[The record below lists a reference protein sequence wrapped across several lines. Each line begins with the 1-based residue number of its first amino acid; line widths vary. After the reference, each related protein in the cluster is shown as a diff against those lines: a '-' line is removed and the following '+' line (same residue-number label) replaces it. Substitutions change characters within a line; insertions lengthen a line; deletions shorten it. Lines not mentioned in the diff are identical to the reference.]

1 MEPMTLLTA
10 EELLA
15 WLETTSTNWRALATT
30 HPDLLA
36 LPCDIYGTQ
45 TVAHLLQHITVVEL
59 RYAQR
64 ILGLP
69 ESAYEDISTESIATI
84 YTAHDRAA
92 ALYRQAL
99 ATPGLD
105 WETPIE
111 FKTRSVG
118 VLLASSRTILIHAV
132 MHSIRH
138 YAQLATLVRQHG
150 IKPTWSMD
158 YLFMGATRP

>member
-1 MEPMTLLTA
+1 MECMNLLTA

-15 WLETTSTNWRALATT
+15 WLETTTTNWRALAIT
-30 HPDLLA
+30 HPEILGF
-36 LPCDIYGTQ
+36 PCDVLDTH
-45 TVAHLLQHITVVEL
+45 TVAGLLHHITVVEL

-69 ESAYEDISTESIATI
+69 ESTYEDVSAESVATI
-84 YTAHDRAA
+84 YTAHDQAI
-92 ALYRQAL
+92 ALVREAL
-99 ATPGLD
+99 GLPTLD
-105 WETPIE
+105 WEIPIE
-111 FKTRSVG
+111 FKTRSAG
-118 VLLASSRTILIHAV
+118 ILLASRRTILIHAL

-150 IKPTWSMD
+150 VKPGWSMD

>member
-1 MEPMTLLTA
+1 MTLLTA

-15 WLETTSTNWRALATT
+15 WLETTSTNWRDLATT
-30 HPDLLA
+30 HPEILA
-36 LPCDIYGTQ
+36 LPCDILDTQ
-45 TVAHLLQHITVVEL
+45 TVANLLHHIAVVEL

-69 ESAYEDISTESIATI
+69 ESAYEDVSAQSIATI
-84 YTAHDRAA
+84 YTAHDHAI
-92 ALYRQAL
+92 ALFRQAL
-99 ATPGLD
+99 ATPSLD
-105 WETPIE
+105 WEIPIE
-111 FKTRSVG
+111 FKTRSAG
-118 VLLASSRTILIHAV
+118 ILLASRRTILIHAL

-150 IKPTWSMD
+150 IKPHWSMD

>member
-1 MEPMTLLTA
+1 MTTALTA

-15 WLETTSTNWRALATT
+15 WVEATSKGWRDLATT
-30 HPDLLA
+30 HPEILA
-36 LPCDIYGTQ
+36 FPCDVYGTH
-45 TVAHLLQHITVVEL
+45 TVGGLLHHITVVEL

-64 ILGLP
+64 IHGL
-69 ESAYEDISTESIATI
+69 TESSYDEVSAESVASI
-84 YTAHDRAA
+84 YTAHDQAMH
-92 ALYRQAL
+92 LYREAIANP
-99 ATPGLD
+99 ATA

-111 FKTRSVG
+111 FKTRSAG
-118 VLLASSRTILIHAV
+118 VLLATPRTIFIHAV

-150 IKPTWSMD
+150 IKPGWQMD